1 MRTESSESN
10 FAPRSAATIEMK
22 PGARPHC
29 GMKAVPAPAASS
41 LTRRVLATSSVRS
54 R

>member
-10 FAPRSAATIEMK
+10 WRARSAATIEMK

-29 GMKAVPAPAASS
+29 GMNAVLASVAS
-41 LTRRVLATSSVRS
+41 ARIARVLATSSVRS